1 MYHQQTK
8 NLLVVKANQPG
19 LHQQLRSLPWKN
31 VTARRYD
38 RERGHGRNETRV
50 TRVLTVTGLG
60 LDFPNP
66 VQAARVT
73 RHRTDAATG
82 KRTRQTVYAL
92 TDLTHEQASPQ
103 FIGRLARSQ
112 WTIEDRLHF
121 IRDTAFQEDTSKIRT
136 GRGQENMATL
146 RNQAVN
152 VLRKNGHTKMR
163 GWPPPRLLRPLRQA
177 ARPTRH
183 RLTCTITRN
192 PDFETTLPYASR
204 VGHEKTPSEKGHL
217 LSLSCSSG
225 GASIG

>member
-1 MYHQQTK
+1 LPPLYHQQTK

-50 TRVLTVTGLG
+50 IRVLTVTGLG
-60 LDFPNP
+60 LDFPHA

-103 FIGRLARSQ
+103 FIGRLPRTQ

-121 IRDTAFQEDTSKIRT
+121 IRGHRLPRGHLKDPHRPRAGEHGHPAQPGRQRAPEERPHQNARLVSATSPTTPST
-136 GRGQENMATL
+136 GRSTYSGSP
-146 RNQAVN
+146 
-152 VLRKNGHTKMR
+152 NGSCRVVETR
-163 GWPPPRLLRPLRQA
+163 CRSRQQVSTFIA
-177 ARPTRH
+177 
-183 RLTCTITRN
+183 
-192 PDFETTLPYASR
+192 
-204 VGHEKTPSEKGHL
+204 
-217 LSLSCSSG
+217 
-225 GASIG
+225 